1 MGLKEKLSE
10 GVIRLAFEMASRAT
24 KIEMPQCKFCGSY
37 AVVRNG
43 RRRGTQYWLCKNCGR
58 GFVANKA
65 LPKMKYPTGIVADAV
80 YDFYAGTSLNKISK
94 GIEDKAQVKPS
105 TSSIYGW
112 IQKLTNAG
120 LEEAKKYQPQVGS
133 KWVMDETVIRLGG
146 KKYWYIIAIDA
157 DTRFILGTKVSHN
170 RNKKDI
176 QFVLEKATAKTGKIP
191 AIVLSDGWG
200 GYRDAIELAY
210 GSESKHIVSTPF
222 ESKELSTNLIERW
235 NGTLKDRLKPMR
247 GMDRNKNVQLV
258 LDGFTFYY
266 NFLRPHQS
274 LGMTPAKAAKI
285 KFPYKSWQDIIKSQ
299 LPPMPTSTN
308 AVTTYETTPSGTV
321 MTGIHWKPYRKR
333 SKPKKRHSNI
343 QTMSSIMTTRRLE

>member
-1 MGLKEKLSE
+1 MGLKEKLGE
-10 GVIRLAFEMASRAT
+10 GVIRLAVDMVTRAT
-24 KIEMPQCKFCGSY
+24 KIEMPQCKFCQSY

-43 RRRGTQYWLCKNCGR
+43 RRRGTQYWLCKDCGR
-58 GFVANKA
+58 GFVDNKA
-65 LPKMKYPTGIVADAV
+65 LPKMKYPMDIIADAV
-80 YDFYAGTSLNKISK
+80 YDYYAGTSLNKISK

-105 TSSIYGW
+105 TSSVYGW

-120 LEEAKKYQPQVGS
+120 LEEAKKYQPQVGD
-133 KWVMDETVIRLGG
+133 KWVMDETVIRLSG

-176 QFVLEKATAKTGKIP
+176 QSVLEKATATTKKIP
-191 AIVLSDGWG
+191 SVVFSDGWK
-200 GYRDAIELAY
+200 GYEDAIELAY
-210 GSESKHIVSTPF
+210 GSESRHIVSSPF
-222 ESKELSTNLIERW
+222 ESKDLSTNLIERW

-247 GMDRNKNVQLV
+247 GMDRNENVQLV

-274 LGMTPAKAAKI
+274 LGMTPAEAAKI
-285 KFPYKSWQDIIKSQ
+285 KFPYKSWQDIIKSL

-308 AVTTYETTPSGTV
+308 AVTVHETNPQGVVITDV
-321 MTGIHWKPYRKR
+321 YWKPYRKR
-333 SKPKKRHSNI
+333 SKSKKKHSHR
-343 QTMSSIMTTRRLE
+343 QATPSISVARIN

>member
-10 GVIRLAFEMASRAT
+10 LEIRLAVEMVTKAT
-24 KIEMPQCKFCGSY
+24 KMEMPQCKFCGSY

-58 GFVANKA
+58 GFVDNKA
-65 LPKMKYPTGIVADAV
+65 LPKMKYPMDIIADAV
-80 YDFYAGTSLNKISK
+80 YDFYAGTSLNKISQ
-94 GIEDKAQVKPS
+94 GIENKIRVSPS

-112 IQKLTNAG
+112 IRKLTGAG
-120 LEEAKKYQPQVGS
+120 LAEAEKYQPQVGS

-157 DTRFILGTKVSHN
+157 DTRFILGTKVSRN
-170 RNKKDI
+170 RNRKDI
-176 QFVLEKATAKTGKIP
+176 QAVLEEATAKTGKIP

-222 ESKELSTNLIERW
+222 GSKELSTNLIERW

-247 GMDRNKNVQLV
+247 GMDRNENVQLV
-258 LDGFTFYY
+258 LKGFIFYY
-266 NFLRPHQS
+266 NYLRPHQS
-274 LGMTPAKAAKI
+274 LGMTPAEATKI
-285 KFPYKSWQDIIKSQ
+285 KFPYKSWQDIIKNQ
-299 LPPMPTSTN
+299 LPPMPTTTN
-308 AVTTYETTPSGTV
+308 AITTYETTPSGVV
-321 MTGIHWKPYRKR
+321 MTGTHWKPYRKR
-333 SKPKKRHSNI
+333 SKPKKRHSYNQAIPSITTARI
-343 QTMSSIMTTRRLE
+343 QK